1 MSLDSCTHLQL
12 WHVLPYTEKELLQ
25 MQLCQASQDV
35 QIVLA
40 IGLAQGYYRDP
51 DEAEGPESEVR
62 DVRMGSDA
70 E

>member
-1 MSLDSCTHLQL
+1 
-12 WHVLPYTEKELLQ
+12 

-62 DVRMGSDA
+62 DVRMASDA